1 MVNRELFSDRPL
13 TVGEVLDKAAKSAV
27 RGETAGVCTM
37 LNAYLSEPEK
47 TQSKLCLMLP
57 FGNCRTFY
65 STHAFLHR
73 CTSTSSFGREYHC

>member
-47 TQSKLCLMLP
+47 NTK
-57 FGNCRTFY
+57 
-65 STHAFLHR
+65 
-73 CTSTSSFGREYHC
+73 